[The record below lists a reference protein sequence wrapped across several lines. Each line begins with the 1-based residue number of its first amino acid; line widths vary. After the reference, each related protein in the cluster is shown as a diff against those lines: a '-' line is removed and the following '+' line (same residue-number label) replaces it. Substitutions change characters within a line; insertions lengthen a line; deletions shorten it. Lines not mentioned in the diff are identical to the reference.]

1 MAEETVLFHREEE
14 NVSLVANSEV
24 SHRYNINEDDET
36 ESASEFQT
44 VELDESE
51 ADEKERDGV
60 YEYDNALRYIGFGP
74 FHLLI
79 LLGTGLALAADS
91 SEVLGV
97 SYILEKTREDFY
109 TENDGYINLRE
120 SALSV
125 IIFIGMMIGGYAW
138 GSLSDLTGRRRALLM
153 SLTLNGAAGIV
164 SSLWRNYYFF
174 LFCRFISGIGC
185 VCCVLCVV
193 RVCVRACVRACMCV
207 WSCDM

>member
-1 MAEETVLFHREEE
+1 MAEETVLFQCEEE
-14 NVSLVANSEV
+14 NVSLFANSEV
-24 SHRYNINEDDET
+24 SHRQHSNEDDEA

-44 VELDESE
+44 MDLDESE
-51 ADEKERDGV
+51 ADEKGRDGV
-60 YEYDNALRYIGFGP
+60 YEYEHALRYIGFGP

-79 LLGTGLALAADS
+79 LFGTGIALASDS

-97 SYILEKTREDFY
+97 SYILEKSRDDFY
-109 TENDGYINLRE
+109 TSNDSYIIRLHE

-153 SLTLNGAAGIV
+153 SLTLNGVAGVV

-174 LFCRFISGIGC
+174 LICRFVSGIG
-185 VCCVLCVV
+185 
-193 RVCVRACVRACMCV
+193 
-207 WSCDM
+207 